1 MAAEIEAEAQED
13 GEGYA
18 GEEGEGTFGE
28 EGELILGPIEKGL
41 NPIVPLSL
49 PQGGRGVGPK
59 GVGSAPPGG
68 GGGSP
73 GIFSQFRLFRV
84 TPPGY

>member
-18 GEEGEGTFGE
+18 GEEGKGTFGE

-41 NPIVPLSL
+41 NPI
-49 PQGGRGVGPK
+49 
-59 GVGSAPPGG
+59 A
-68 GGGSP
+68 
-73 GIFSQFRLFRV
+73 
-84 TPPGY
+84 